1 MGGGSKGGGGHTPYE
16 SPDSLKS
23 AQKLRAIGL
32 ISLGPIK
39 GTVNKWKTTYFDNT
53 PIQNENGK
61 DDNDTDSFNFKN
73 TEIQFT
79 LGTQDQLPLKGF
91 EASEREVP
99 VNAEVKH
106 AHPLTKTV
114 IDPDVSRLRLTL
126 AVSAL
131 FSQNDQGD
139 THGTSVTF
147 QVLINNL
154 PRNTYTIEGKS
165 SSRFYRSYIIEN
177 LPEVPFTVTVKR
189 VTEDSKSQR
198 LQNATSWASYTEIID
213 TKLSYPNMALVG
225 IKTDSRYNP
234 NFPNIN
240 FLLHGRLVKIPS
252 NYDPVARTYAAGI
265 WKGDFKEDWTNNPA
279 WIFYDL
285 VTNKQI
291 GLGERLGDFGV
302 DKFQLYQI
310 AQYCDQLVPDGYGG
324 QEPRM
329 TANLWITDQRSAYE
343 VLSDMASVFRAM
355 VIWNGQQMTATQ
367 DRPTDPVC
375 TYTQSNVIDGKFTRQ
390 YVAQKAIYTAVEVEY
405 ADKRNMYQ
413 KAIEYVADD
422 DLIRRYGYNVK
433 KITAFACTS
442 RGQAHRYGK
451 WILETSRLE
460 QCTITFSVGREGM
473 AHLPGDIIEVADNR
487 YANTNLGG
495 RVLSVNGKTVT
506 LDRPID
512 FTADSY
518 LGYLSTVGAAE
529 IVRVKILSVDDKQR
543 VNLDRD
549 PVGLVENANWTLHT
563 AQVKTQLYRAIG
575 IAENEDGS
583 FAITALQHEPQKEA
597 IVDNGAVFEPRNTT
611 ILNTPKIDNIQID
624 VGAGSVNIQGDVS
637 GGAGVVKYDIRIYKD
652 GKLYDIQLGL
662 NSPQIKL
669 DNLPNGEYSVVIAVK
684 NQDGQLLNEKL
695 QTFTINRPPVPKNVR
710 ISGSLSDITLEWDW
724 VDEVTQTEIFAAE
737 TDNIKSAVKIA
748 KVLARTYSHTVGGRK
763 VRYYWLRHVRGIN
776 NGAFYQETGLKGE
789 TGADIDKELEL
800 LNEKLSGKIVDT
812 VIDTALPARN
822 LELTKTVDGL
832 DLNKFIGY
840 NQVFNRADG
849 KLYLWN
855 GKQYTS
861 NKSEVL
867 AKDIQGIIGANQI
880 APIPTTQLQGTLS
893 AQQIAANSI
902 GTNHLQANVITAD
915 KLAAN
920 SVSAGALQAGAVR
933 AEHMAAGQIT
943 ADKLAI
949 GLGGNLL
956 YNPIFSNNAYGW
968 RDFNVKGGDWSNCP
982 TTNALGRGY
991 RKNDYYPKGE
1001 QTEEW
1006 RLITISGTQAQ
1017 FNTLADRGSW
1027 VDVCRQFVNLV
1038 PNKWYISSAYV
1049 GGFHCAGQM
1058 VVEKYNVDENQ
1069 YQGAIAV
1076 TPITGHDDI
1085 HNKPNDFIN
1094 AHSSWFAHGLGENA
1108 KRIFVKFKAPDTGK
1122 ILLVFRINRYAKNQT
1137 YADFYLA
1144 RPMLQEC
1151 TEYATE
1157 PSPWENAGVTS
1168 IHGGSIVTKTIT
1180 TQQLAANSVT
1190 ANEIVAG
1197 AVNAKHVAARSLNAT
1212 HIVTKS
1218 LTADLM
1224 NVSSLSAISANLGN
1238 ITAGSININNRFKVN
1253 AQGVVEMR
1261 ANAGNVGM
1269 VMTNEAIVV
1278 YDEKGVMR
1286 VKMGKLS

>member
-16 SPDSLKS
+16 APDSLKS

-53 PIQNENGK
+53 PIQNANGK

-147 QVLINNL
+147 EVLINNL

-165 SSRFYRSYIIEN
+165 SSRFFRSYIIEN

-252 NYDPVARTYAAGI
+252 NYDPEARTYAAGI

-279 WIFYDL
+279 WVFYDL

-355 VIWNGQQMTATQ
+355 VVWNGQQMTATQ
-367 DRPTDPVC
+367 DRPADPVC
-375 TYTQSNVIDGKFTRQ
+375 TYTQSNVIDGKFSRQ

-495 RVLSVNGKTVT
+495 RVLSVNGKVVT

-518 LGYLSTVGAAE
+518 LGYLSAEGAAE
-529 IVRVKILSVDDKQR
+529 IVRVKILSVDDRQR
-543 VNLDRD
+543 VNLDRE

-597 IVDNGAVFEPRNTT
+597 IVDNGAMFEPRNTT

-624 VGAGSVNIQGDVS
+624 VGAGGVNIQGDIS

-710 ISGSLSDITLEWDW
+710 ISGGLSDITLEWDW
-724 VDEVTQTEIFAAE
+724 VDEVTQTEIFTAE

-800 LNEKLSGKIVDT
+800 LNEKLSGRIVDT

-861 NKSEVL
+861 NKSKVL

-893 AQQIAANSI
+893 AQQIATNSI
-902 GTNHLQANVITAD
+902 GTNHLQANVITTD

-920 SVSAGALQAGAVR
+920 SVSTAALQAGAVR
-933 AEHMAAGQIT
+933 AEHVAAGQLT

-956 YNPIFSNNAYGW
+956 YNPIFANPTNGVPDGWNIDGNAPTVNRKCFQDDAWGLQKNGYLPNENIIKYSTSGDLGANTYTGIWQDIPINPNNYYMASAYMGNHRASKVELIIQVW
-968 RDFNVKGGDWSNCP
+968 SATAVISTHYATATGSFAGIQNATRAFVKVP
-982 TTNALGRGY
+982 TTADGVKLRMY
-991 RKNDYYPKGE
+991 LRKTATKTG
-1001 QTEEW
+1001 
-1006 RLITISGTQAQ
+1006 
-1017 FNTLADRGSW
+1017 
-1027 VDVCRQFVNLV
+1027 
-1038 PNKWYISSAYV
+1038 
-1049 GGFHCAGQM
+1049 
-1058 VVEKYNVDENQ
+1058 
-1069 YQGAIAV
+1069 V
-1076 TPITGHDDI
+1076 TPAD
-1085 HNKPNDFIN
+1085 
-1094 AHSSWFAHGLGENA
+1094 SVM
-1108 KRIFVKFKAPDTGK
+1108 FV
-1122 ILLVFRINRYAKNQT
+1122 
-1137 YADFYLA
+1137 A
-1144 RPMLQEC
+1144 RPMLEEC
-1151 TEYATE
+1151 TKYATQ
-1157 PSPWENAGVTS
+1157 PSPWQNAGVTA
-1168 IHGGSIVTKTIT
+1168 IHGGSIVTNSIT
-1180 TQQLAANSVT
+1180 AKQMAADSVT
-1190 ANEIVAG
+1190 ANQIATG
-1197 AVNAKHVAARSLNAT
+1197 AVNAKHVAAHSLNAA

-1278 YDEKGVMR
+1278 YDEKGIMR